1 MEVRIVVRRLYR
13 KDKYTIGKLY
23 INDEY
28 FCDTLEDPDRG
39 LDNSMSLAQI
49 KSIKVK
55 GDTAIPYG
63 KYFLTLDTV
72 SPKYSNFTKYPYV
85 KSYKG
90 KMPRV
95 LGIKGF
101 DGVLI
106 HAGNTQKDTEGCL
119 LVGENKVKGKV
130 INSQST
136 WLKLMKKLYEYK
148 SQGNSVFTIEY
159 KR

>member
-1 MEVRIVVRRLYR
+1 MEAKIVVKRLYR

-23 INDEY
+23 VNDEY

-39 LDNSMSLAQI
+39 LDHSMSLTQI
-49 KSIKVK
+49 KAMKVK

-85 KSYKG
+85 KPYKG

-101 DGVLI
+101 EGVLI
-106 HAGNTQKDTEGCL
+106 HAGNSQKDTEGCL
-119 LVGENKVKGKV
+119 LVGENKAKGKV
-130 INSQST
+130 LNSQAT
-136 WLKLMKKLYEYK
+136 WVRLMKKLYDLRSKGY
-148 SQGNSVFTIEY
+148 SMFTIEY
-159 KR
+159 KK